1 MSTQERKKIEKENR
15 RNVILASA
23 ESIMAKNGLHGLNL
37 DLIAQETNLAKGT
50 LYLYFKSKEEI
61 LSILTIKA
69 RKLLLEEFKKIAV
82 NDQPYIE
89 KLKSIVKINYNFYKK
104 YPLYYDLVS
113 LYEANHQVTETEEMY
128 ESSIAINDLVINI
141 IQKAKEADQVQEN
154 INVAIFTLC
163 LWGSTVG
170 ILQLMKVRG
179 PIMKEKMNIS
189 ENQILDTFIQMI
201 FKGIQK

>member
-15 RNVILASA
+15 RNVILAAA
-23 ESIMAKNGLHGLNL
+23 ESIMVKNGLHGLNL

-69 RKLLLEEFKKIAV
+69 RELLLEEFKKIAV
-82 NDQPYIE
+82 NNQLDIE

-128 ESSIAINDLVINI
+128 ESSLAINDLVINI

-154 INVAIFTLC
+154 INVAIFPLC

-189 ENQILDTFIQMI
+189 EDQILDTFIQMM
-201 FKGIQK
+201 FQGIQK

>member
-15 RNVILASA
+15 RNIILAAA
-23 ESIMAKNGLHGLNL
+23 ESIMVKNGLHGLNL

-69 RKLLLEEFKKIAV
+69 RELLLDEFKKIAV
-82 NDQPYIE
+82 NNQLDIE

-128 ESSIAINDLVINI
+128 ESSLAINDLVINI
-141 IQKAKEADQVQEN
+141 IQKAKEADQLQEN
-154 INVAIFTLC
+154 IDTAIITLC

-179 PIMKEKMNIS
+179 PIMKEKIDIS
-189 ENQILDTFIQMI
+189 EEEILDAFIQMI